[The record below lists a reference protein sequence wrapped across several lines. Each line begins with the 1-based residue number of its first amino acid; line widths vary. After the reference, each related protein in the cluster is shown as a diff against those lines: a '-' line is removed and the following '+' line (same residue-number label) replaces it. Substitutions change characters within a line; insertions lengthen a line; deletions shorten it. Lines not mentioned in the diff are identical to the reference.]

1 MYWAVILSKTLP
13 EPIFQKITGPSVFMT
28 LIPLLTPPFGYAFV
42 RIAFPAFIIQLAID
56 IN

>member
-28 LIPLLTPPFGYAFV
+28 LIPLLTPPPQEFL
-42 RIAFPAFIIQLAID
+42 LAMHSSE
-56 IN
+56 